1 MRIFTIIFLMFF
13 MCDVSIAKS
22 HHRHRNHHHHTSQ
35 VYDDSLSVNAVLPDQ
50 KNRPS
55 HYIGTISIDEHIFPY
70 ATGGAGRG
78 SAPYGTFPIQGIHT
92 YGPYPWNSFAL
103 GSKNLRIPDPKY
115 PKSPRTGILIH
126 PGRDINVK
134 RLRSKGCFSIPR
146 HNFHVFK
153 SILLEKTK
161 REGPQSLII
170 NKDGSAAII
179 SRRKDSTQPIQVS
192 KLVDARPKPVEE
204 NKIIKL
210 VTIQKPNIIIKQ
222 RTSTLTTFIATSGYK
237 LTVATHLVPRW
248 NALITDFVAAGY
260 RPRHVSCFSTGGH
273 VPNSRHYYGAACDF
287 DQRGW
292 GLTVPFMYH
301 AHKIIVKHGF
311 RDGCD
316 FNDCGHVDDGV
327 SLHNRR
333 NNYYVNYNNYRGR
346 HHNHRHQNY
355 YNGYNSYAW

>member
-22 HHRHRNHHHHTSQ
+22 HHRHRHHHHNISINQ
-35 VYDDSLSVNAVLPDQ
+35 VDSLQDSLSVNVVLPDQ

-126 PGRDINVK
+126 PGRDTNVK
-134 RLRSKGCFSIPR
+134 RLRSRGCFSIPR
-146 HNFHVFK
+146 HNFSFFK

-161 REGPQSLII
+161 REGPQYLTI

-179 SRRKDSTQPIQVS
+179 PRGKNTIQVS
-192 KLVDARPKPVEE
+192 SLVNAQPKPPVEE
-204 NKIIKL
+204 NRIVKT
-210 VTIQKPNIIIKQ
+210 VTIQKPVIIIKQ

-248 NALITDFVAAGY
+248 NALVADFVAAGY
-260 RPRHVSCFSTGGH
+260 RPRHVSCFASGGH

-287 DQRGW
+287 DQYGW

-301 AHKIIVKHGF
+301 AHRIIVKHGF

-316 FNDCGHVDDGV
+316 FNDCGHVDDG
-327 SLHNRR
+327 LPLYRRHNHHHQ
-333 NNYYVNYNNYRGR
+333 R
-346 HHNHRHQNY
+346 HHNHYNNY
-355 YNGYNSYAW
+355 DYGYNPYSW